1 MFFNRS
7 LAETSKRFTTLELE
21 QKKKMIETLEEDKKV
36 NPKNFSKQL
45 LSKKSKKIKSLKTQ
59 EIKMN
64 TTMKNKLIDKNK
76 ENNTIKEKK
85 LKKGKKGKKGKKKK
99 MNVETES
106 NIIEKKPAYK
116 RATTDIGLELLSNQ
130 EIKQTDTIKDTS
142 NIKETE
148 FSTNP
153 K

>member
-1 MFFNRS
+1 M
-7 LAETSKRFTTLELE
+7 AETSKRFTTLELE
-21 QKKKMIETLEEDKKV
+21 QKKKMIETLEEDQKV

-45 LSKKSKKIKSLKTQ
+45 LSKKSMKIKSLKTQ

>member
-1 MFFNRS
+1 M
-7 LAETSKRFTTLELE
+7 
-21 QKKKMIETLEEDKKV
+21 Q
-36 NPKNFSKQL
+36 
-45 LSKKSKKIKSLKTQ
+45 
-59 EIKMN
+59 
-64 TTMKNKLIDKNK
+64 NKLIDKNK
-76 ENNTIKEKK
+76 DNNTIKEKK
-85 LKKGKKGKKGKKKK
+85 PKKGKKGKKGKKKK

-106 NIIEKKPAYK
+106 NIIEKKLAYK

-130 EIKQTDTIKDTS
+130 EIKQTDTIKDTTS

>member
-1 MFFNRS
+1 M
-7 LAETSKRFTTLELE
+7 
-21 QKKKMIETLEEDKKV
+21 
-36 NPKNFSKQL
+36 
-45 LSKKSKKIKSLKTQ
+45 KIKSLKTQ

-64 TTMKNKLIDKNK
+64 TTMQSKLIDKNK
-76 ENNTIKEKK
+76 DNNTIKEKK
-85 LKKGKKGKKGKKKK
+85 PKKGKKGKKGKKKK

-130 EIKQTDTIKDTS
+130 EIKQTDTIKDTTS

>member
-1 MFFNRS
+1 M
-7 LAETSKRFTTLELE
+7 L
-21 QKKKMIETLEEDKKV
+21 ETLEEEQKV
-36 NPKNFSKQL
+36 NPKNFSKQI
-45 LSKKSKKIKSLKTQ
+45 LSKKTMKIKSLKTQ

-64 TTMKNKLIDKNK
+64 TTMQNKLIDKNK
-76 ENNTIKEKK
+76 DNNTIKEKK
-85 LKKGKKGKKGKKKK
+85 PKKGKKGKKGKKKK
-99 MNVETES
+99 LNVETES

-130 EIKQTDTIKDTS
+130 ETKQTDTIKDTTS

>member
-1 MFFNRS
+1 M
-7 LAETSKRFTTLELE
+7 L
-21 QKKKMIETLEEDKKV
+21 ETLEEEQKV
-36 NPKNFSKQL
+36 NPKNFSKQI
-45 LSKKSKKIKSLKTQ
+45 LSKKTMKIKSLKTQ

-64 TTMKNKLIDKNK
+64 TTMQNKLIDKNK
-76 ENNTIKEKK
+76 DNNTIK
-85 LKKGKKGKKGKKKK
+85 
-99 MNVETES
+99 
-106 NIIEKKPAYK
+106 EKKPAYK

-130 EIKQTDTIKDTS
+130 EIKQTDTIKDTTS

>member
-1 MFFNRS
+1 MEVCDNILYAFICI
-7 LAETSKRFTTLELE
+7 LLIIVVLLTIKRKYNLTFTIT
-21 QKKKMIETLEEDKKV
+21 
-36 NPKNFSKQL
+36 
-45 LSKKSKKIKSLKTQ
+45 KKSEQFTEDATTKSST
-59 EIKMN
+59 N
-64 TTMKNKLIDKNK
+64 
-76 ENNTIKEKK
+76 NNTIKEKK
-85 LKKGKKGKKGKKKK
+85 PKKGKKGKKGKKKK

-130 EIKQTDTIKDTS
+130 EIKQNDTIKDTTS

>member
-1 MFFNRS
+1 M
-7 LAETSKRFTTLELE
+7 L
-21 QKKKMIETLEEDKKV
+21 ETLEEDQKV
-36 NPKNFSKQL
+36 NPKNFSKQI
-45 LSKKSKKIKSLKTQ
+45 LSKKTMKIKSLKTQ

-64 TTMKNKLIDKNK
+64 TTRQNKIIEKNKD
-76 ENNTIKEKK
+76 NNTIKEKK
-85 LKKGKKGKKGKKKK
+85 PKKGKKGKKGKKKK

-106 NIIEKKPAYK
+106 NIIEKKLAYK
-116 RATTDIGLELLSNQ
+116 RATTDIRLELLSNQ
-130 EIKQTDTIKDTS
+130 EIKQTDTIKDTTS

>member
-1 MFFNRS
+1 M
-7 LAETSKRFTTLELE
+7 AETSKRFTTLELE
-21 QKKKMIETLEEDKKV
+21 QKKKMIETLEEDQKV

-45 LSKKSKKIKSLKTQ
+45 LSKKSMKIKSLKTQ

-85 LKKGKKGKKGKKKK
+85 PKKGKKGKKGKKKK

-106 NIIEKKPAYK
+106 NIIGKKPAYK

>member
-1 MFFNRS
+1 M
-7 LAETSKRFTTLELE
+7 AETSKRFTTLELE

-45 LSKKSKKIKSLKTQ
+45 LSKKSMKIKSLKTQ